1 MMIILNNTKKI
12 QAKLLYDLL
21 KKSFDEFYGNGI
33 TKPEI
38 FNYGIGINTISVENT
53 EGTEIYNL
61 TITDEEIT
69 INESAASDKKT
80 GEKLRQFVEACLK

>member
-1 MMIILNNTKKI
+1 MTILNNTKKI

-33 TKPEI
+33 TKPET
-38 FNYGIGINTISVENT
+38 FNYGMGINTISVENT

-61 TITDEEIT
+61 TITDEEIN
-69 INESAASDKKT
+69 INESAASDKKA

>member
-33 TKPEI
+33 TKTEI

-61 TITDEEIT
+61 IITDEEIT